1 MAFISTKL
9 DEMHS
14 TTVQTTFIQRDVGSL
29 RKSIVKHVSVILR
42 HAAGK
47 SVSKTKKPRIACGD
61 IEYCKL
67 RKLRKTHLEVQ
78 NTTGLG

>member
-47 SVSKTKKPRIACGD
+47 SVSKPKKPRIACGD
-61 IEYCKL
+61 I
-67 RKLRKTHLEVQ
+67 VS
-78 NTTGLG
+78 

>member
-1 MAFISTKL
+1 MAFITTKL

-61 IEYCKL
+61 IVIKL
-67 RKLRKTHLEVQ
+67 RKLRKTILEVQ
-78 NTTGLG
+78 KTTGLG

>member
-1 MAFISTKL
+1 MEYLLVFISTKL

-29 RKSIVKHVSVILR
+29 RKCIVKHLSLILR

-47 SVSKTKKPRIACGD
+47 SVSKTKKA
-61 IEYCKL
+61 
-67 RKLRKTHLEVQ
+67 
-78 NTTGLG
+78 

>member
-29 RKSIVKHVSVILR
+29 RKCVAKHVSAIRR

-47 SVSKTKKPRIACGD
+47 RVSKTKKPGIACGD
-61 IEYCKL
+61 I
-67 RKLRKTHLEVQ
+67 VS
-78 NTTGLG
+78 